1 MLMPSEIEE
10 LRKMLEYT
18 MRRYNELLKRV
29 EQLENSNA
37 PMYFVTNWEYDTI
50 TWVWRNTANTAYCT
64 SASRRAIMW
73 DINAGDLY
81 RPADDRW
88 ISWSL

>member
-1 MLMPSEIEE
+1 
-10 LRKMLEYT
+10 MLEYT

-37 PMYFVTNWEYDTI
+37 PIYFVSDWVSDTI

-64 SASRRAIMW
+64 AASRGAIMW

-81 RPADDRW
+81 GTTDNWW
-88 ISWSL
+88 ISSRL

>member
-29 EQLENSNA
+29 EKLENNNA
-37 PMYFVTNWEYDTI
+37 PLYFVSNWEYDTI
-50 TWVWRNTANTAYCT
+50 TWVWRNANATYCT
-64 SASRRAIMW
+64 SASRGAIMW

-81 RPADDRW
+81 GTTDNWW
-88 ISWSL
+88 ISWHL